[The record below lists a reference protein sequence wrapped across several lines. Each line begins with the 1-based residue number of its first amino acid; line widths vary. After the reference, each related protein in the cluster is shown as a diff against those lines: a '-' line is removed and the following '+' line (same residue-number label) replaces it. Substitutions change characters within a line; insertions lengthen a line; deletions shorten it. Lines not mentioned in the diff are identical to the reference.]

1 MVCHHVTFCD
11 VVFRCHDHF
20 EPWGANIK
28 IFVNRSVSWSD
39 RVFFFFLT
47 TLNLSTRLMPL
58 SPVVTLPP
66 TFKLL
71 KSTIITK
78 FLNLTKTGDEL
89 KLNLNELSLSVDIL
103 KQLVQYNSMKN
114 NSAIGPTSDQQNI
127 VKVASNLLEEENTK
141 TWLPLQEV
149 IFRSWEKFE
158 FLFLCYI
165 SLSSAVFSSFMIE
178 TER

>member
-1 MVCHHVTFCD
+1 M
-11 VVFRCHDHF
+11 
-20 EPWGANIK
+20 
-28 IFVNRSVSWSD
+28 
-39 RVFFFFLT
+39 
-47 TLNLSTRLMPL
+47 
-58 SPVVTLPP
+58 
-66 TFKLL
+66 
-71 KSTIITK
+71 
-78 FLNLTKTGDEL
+78 
-89 KLNLNELSLSVDIL
+89 L

-114 NSAIGPTSDQQNI
+114 NSAIGATSDQQNI

-141 TWLPLQEV
+141 TWLSLQEV

>member
-1 MVCHHVTFCD
+1 M
-11 VVFRCHDHF
+11 
-20 EPWGANIK
+20 
-28 IFVNRSVSWSD
+28 
-39 RVFFFFLT
+39 FFFFLT

-127 VKVASNLLEEENTK
+127 VKVASNLLEEENIK
-141 TWLPLQEV
+141 TWLLLQEV
-149 IFRSWEKFE
+149 ICRS
-158 FLFLCYI
+158 
-165 SLSSAVFSSFMIE
+165 
-178 TER
+178 